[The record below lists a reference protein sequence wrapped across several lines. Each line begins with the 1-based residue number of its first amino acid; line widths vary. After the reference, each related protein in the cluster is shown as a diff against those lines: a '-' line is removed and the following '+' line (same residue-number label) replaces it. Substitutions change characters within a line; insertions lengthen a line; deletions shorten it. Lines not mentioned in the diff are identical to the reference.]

1 MDGVTRIR
9 PAGTSAPRRLFLGS
23 DESAAQSRGEW
34 PGSRITLREPA
45 RCAGARVL
53 LVGLL
58 GGARRQEAAEGGGRK
73 GADALGLGGTRN
85 CPGLGGCRAWC
96 CGRVGGRGGGG
107 VIREEPLSDFG
118 RGGAGIAD
126 AVGFVD
132 EEQSPF
138 DADVPLLD
146 PSSKLISGTGSAGVV
161 IAVAFGVVCGD
172 SASERVLS
180 EIVVLSAS

>member
-1 MDGVTRIR
+1 
-9 PAGTSAPRRLFLGS
+9 
-23 DESAAQSRGEW
+23 
-34 PGSRITLREPA
+34 
-45 RCAGARVL
+45 
-53 LVGLL
+53 
-58 GGARRQEAAEGGGRK
+58 
-73 GADALGLGGTRN
+73 
-85 CPGLGGCRAWC
+85 
-96 CGRVGGRGGGG
+96 VGGRGGGG
-107 VIREEPLSDFG
+107 VIREEPLADFG

-138 DADVPLLD
+138 EADVPLLD

-161 IAVAFGVVCGD
+161 IAVAFEVVCGD